1 MGERE
6 IGDCRTSSPFPSLPS
21 SIRTFLREL
30 NPLNRRYGPTGRFAT
45 KTMKY
50 FADLPIVKIKYQ
62 IRRATLRFPPN
73 LVTSCLSAFFQTA
86 LHSWPPALLLVC
98 PHARPLA
105 RPTANFANPFGSE
118 IVVVV
123 VVFGSGF
130 WRSAKNASMT
140 RPFYVKRRRRA
151 ADATRE

>member
-1 MGERE
+1 M
-6 IGDCRTSSPFPSLPS
+6 P
-21 SIRTFLREL
+21 
-30 NPLNRRYGPTGRFAT
+30 
-45 KTMKY
+45 
-50 FADLPIVKIKYQ
+50 
-62 IRRATLRFPPN
+62 
-73 LVTSCLSAFFQTA
+73 
-86 LHSWPPALLLVC
+86 
-98 PHARPLA
+98 ARPLA

-151 ADATRE
+151 ADATRERERAIACNAGKEGIATSESNV